1 MNIHPMERFIDSMLT
16 PQIASE
22 KVGYSKLTVLS
33 SPAKV
38 SVGGSVNTVSISTSG
53 AVVCAVTDEAARQGL
68 NYIRQLQIL
77 FDGSVPVCEFEY
89 YAPRFEY
96 RGFLI
101 DVCRHFMPVDEL
113 LRIIDLMSLIGFN
126 VFHWHFTEDQG
137 WRFSVPGYPLL
148 KKVSSVR
155 KDNQYIRYELK
166 HEGFYSDKD
175 LEKVVSFAAERGMT
189 VVPEIEIP
197 GHATALLAAYPE
209 FGCTG
214 NKLEVES
221 RWGIFKDVLNPAS
234 KELWTFL
241 DKAIAKL
248 ASFFPGPYIHIGGD
262 ECPHDQWAENKDCQ
276 ELMKRE
282 GLKNLDE
289 LQGWF
294 TSKAAALVAKHGKR
308 AMGWDEVVEAPSIDK
323 SVIVMSWR
331 GLKGAKVAS
340 KRGHNIILCPQQGL
354 YFDKGY
360 TSDAFE
366 PRQWGNFSVKETF
379 SVDIGMNE
387 LPEKQRALIMGGQ
400 CNIWTELLHNGREV
414 EYMIFPRA
422 FALSDSLWLG
432 ENKNW
437 EKCLSRRNNIG
448 ELCWKMDICCSPA
461 RWEDEKAGG
470 MQ

>member
-1 MNIHPMERFIDSMLT
+1 MERFIDNMLT

-22 KVGYSKLTVLS
+22 RVAYSKLTLLS
-33 SPAKV
+33 SPATV
-38 SVGGSVNTVSISTSG
+38 SVGGTVNRVSISDGCAS
-53 AVVCAVTDEAARQGL
+53 VCAVSDEAARQGL

-77 FDGSVPVCEFEY
+77 FDGSVPVCEFEFF
-89 YAPRFEY
+89 APRFEY

-101 DVCRHFMPVDEL
+101 DVCRHFMPVPEL

-214 NKLEVES
+214 NKLEVEN

-234 KELWTFL
+234 PELWAFL
-241 DKAIAKL
+241 DKAFAKL
-248 ASFFPGPYIHIGGD
+248 ARFFPGPYIHIGGD

-282 GLKNLDE
+282 GLKTLDE

-294 TSKAAALVAKHGKR
+294 TTKAAQLVAKHGKR
-308 AMGWDEVVEAPSIDK
+308 AMGWDEVVEAPSIDRN
-323 SVIVMSWR
+323 VIVMSWR

-448 ELCWKMDICCSPA
+448 DLCWKMDICCSPA